1 MYYVDGTPS
10 FLFFFNMSLESSSFS
25 SIGVVV
31 PTEPFNPNYESKLD
45 YLIRNAS
52 IRVVGNWN
60 IFNQPTV
67 RWIENHSEDEI
78 YNVLED
84 EVIKPVEE
92 RAMEYPD
99 INETNFKNA
108 LQTIFET
115 IDTQGNI
122 IFQLTSSGPN
132 PYLEE
137 IRRLSLPLSN
147 WGSTADAA
155 REHMRRLQYMYV
167 QEALK
172 MRREVVIFY
181 LILYGPVTIVDDS
194 KYNHDSMIQWISTSY
209 ENIGQVFS
217 FVASDMS
224 KLMKEERKAY
234 FERMSERLTMAM
246 EAIGDSS
253 SSQSD
258 VLRQLESD
266 ENPYIETLGD
276 IDDYTSRTEHADSA
290 RTFMLKLQR
299 RYSSE
304 SLSLTKK
311 ITTLEMIVKR
321 YLNRIN

>member
-1 MYYVDGTPS
+1 
-10 FLFFFNMSLESSSFS
+10 MSLESSSSSSSSFS

-67 RWIENHSEDEI
+67 RWIENSTEDKI

-115 IDTQGNI
+115 IDKQGNI

-137 IRRLSLPLSN
+137 IRRLSLSN

-155 REHMRRLQYMYV
+155 REHMRRLQYVYL
-167 QEALK
+167 QEALQ

-194 KYNHDSMIQWISTSY
+194 KYIHDSMIQWISTSY

-224 KLMKEERKAY
+224 KMMKEERTAY
-234 FERMSERLTMAM
+234 FERMSKRLLMAM
-246 EAIGDSS
+246 EAIGDSN

-258 VLRQLESD
+258 VLRQLEPG

-276 IDDYTSRTEHADSA
+276 IDYYMSREEHADSA
-290 RTFMLKLQR
+290 RIFMVDLQQ
-299 RYSSE
+299 RYSRE

-311 ITTLEMIVKR
+311 ITTLKRIVER
-321 YLNRIN
+321 YLNRII